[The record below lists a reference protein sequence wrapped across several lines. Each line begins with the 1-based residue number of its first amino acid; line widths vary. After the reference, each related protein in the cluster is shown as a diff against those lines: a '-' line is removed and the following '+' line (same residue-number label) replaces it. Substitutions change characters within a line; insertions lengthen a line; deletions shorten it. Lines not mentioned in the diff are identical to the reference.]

1 MNGKQLKDAIDDLEL
16 YTIILNMEIDRY
28 KHFTDGLTCD
38 LKDLEID
45 VRNLKT
51 AIDKFEK
58 AIKH

>member
-28 KHFTDGLTCD
+28 KHFTGINCTLE
-38 LKDLEID
+38 DLEID

>member
-1 MNGKQLKDAIDDLEL
+1 MNSKQLKDAIDDLEL
-16 YTIILNMEIDRY
+16 YTIILQMEIDRY
-28 KHFTDGLTCD
+28 KHFADGLTCD

-51 AIDKFEK
+51 AIYKFEK

>member
-1 MNGKQLKDAIDDLEL
+1 MNNKQLKDAIDDLEL

-28 KHFTDGLTCD
+28 KHLTEISCT
-38 LKDLEID
+38 LEDLEID